1 VTRFIHDQFA
11 KQYLSELLSPLGT
24 VEANKE
30 VSSEV
35 RYIDLFFTP
44 FDGENPRRDDLGLLG
59 RLTTTPAL
67 FEPFRNPVSKNEI
80 RTCLLKLLTLQ
91 QEWERQANRDQTRVS
106 EDQLPRLWILTPTAS
121 ANLLDSCNAVAAEA
135 GIYFCGDT
143 FKTAFIVIH
152 QLPPTPQTLWLRL
165 LGRGS
170 GQRQAVLELEAL
182 PPDLPLRA
190 DIIKLV
196 RTLISLLTKR
206 QQNQQDLDRE
216 DRELIMTLTEMYEEA
231 MADIR
236 QEAKAESNRSFVEA
250 ILETR
255 FGSVDEELAA
265 IVESIA
271 SLPVEEYTP
280 LLLNASRA
288 ELLDRFS
295 STSE

>member
-44 FDGENPRRDDLGLLG
+44 FDGENPRRDELGLLG
-59 RLTTTPAL
+59 RLTNTPAL

-91 QEWERQANRDQTRVS
+91 QEWERQANRNQARIS

-121 ANLLDSCNAVAAEA
+121 ANLLESCNAVANEA
-135 GIYFCGDT
+135 GIYFCGDI

-152 QLPPTPQTLWLRL
+152 QLPVTPETLWLRL

-170 GQRQAVLELEAL
+170 VQRQAVLELEAL
-182 PPDLPLRA
+182 SPDLPLPKILGLKPRPSRTA
-190 DIIKLV
+190 LYYNIGV
-196 RTLISLLTKR
+196 RVTSNVGRTTTNLT
-206 QQNQQDLDRE
+206 N
-216 DRELIMTLTEMYEEA
+216 
-231 MADIR
+231 
-236 QEAKAESNRSFVEA
+236 S
-250 ILETR
+250 
-255 FGSVDEELAA
+255 
-265 IVESIA
+265 IVKVRGFQHN
-271 SLPVEEYTP
+271 PC
-280 LLLNASRA
+280 
-288 ELLDRFS
+288 
-295 STSE
+295 